1 MIQHETFLRRVLLAD
16 AAVGVV
22 AGLLMAGAAGLL
34 AGLLGLPEA
43 LLRGVG
49 LVLLPYGALLAFLAT
64 RAQLA
69 PAAVWAV
76 IALNA
81 LWVIDSLGLL
91 LSGWV
96 APNMLGYAV
105 VLLQAVAVGVF
116 AELEFV
122 GLRRSA
128 LRAA

>member
-16 AAVGVV
+16 AAVSAA

-34 AGLLGLPEA
+34 AGLLGLPEP
-43 LLRGVG
+43 LLRGAG
-49 LVLLPYGALLAFLAT
+49 LALLPYGALVAFVAT

-81 LWVIDSLGLL
+81 LWVFDSLGLL

-96 APNMLGYAV
+96 APNLLGYAF
-105 VLLQAVAVGVF
+105 VLLQAIAVGVF

-122 GLRRSA
+122 GLRRGA
-128 LRAA
+128 PRTA